1 MQSYGLDFKRITNI
15 FYVQKTMIVTVFAVV
30 FCLVGYLA
38 LSMPN
43 IYRSST
49 LVLVTP
55 QKLPAS
61 YVNST
66 VTTSIEQRIRA
77 ISEDILSRTKL
88 EKVINEFNLY
98 PTVKKMDSRVEKLRK
113 SIGIDVRRNDA
124 FELSFVGRDPAMAQ
138 QVTRRLGEAFITENL
153 AIREQQ
159 ATGTT
164 TFMNAE
170 ADRLK
175 KELEEQEQVVNIY
188 KAQHR
193 FELPEQLDAN
203 LRTLEQLRSELQG
216 NTIRLSSLQERKGT
230 LEKQLVETKVT
241 IVEGQATAP
250 AFQTVDDKKLQLED
264 LLTRYSEK
272 HPDVVRLRKQI
283 QTLEAEA
290 KRQPLQTKGAPTEA
304 PVLRNPL
311 QQTISKQIADLN
323 LEINALRSSN
333 DNLKAQIA
341 SYSTRIDNT
350 PVRAIELS
358 KITRAYDITLKKY
371 QDLQGKSLESQLSEN
386 MEKKQKAEQFQVI
399 DSANLPQQPVAPDR
413 MRIMLVGLILAIG
426 AGFGSAFVREN
437 LNSAFSRP
445 EDLRELTNL
454 PLLATLPLIDT
465 RGSILEHRRFQSML
479 VLASAMVFLVGAI
492 SIHIY
497 TASLF

>member
-1 MQSYGLDFKRITNI
+1 
-15 FYVQKTMIVTVFAVV
+15 
-30 FCLVGYLA
+30 
-38 LSMPN
+38 
-43 IYRSST
+43 
-49 LVLVTP
+49 
-55 QKLPAS
+55 
-61 YVNST
+61 
-66 VTTSIEQRIRA
+66 
-77 ISEDILSRTKL
+77 
-88 EKVINEFNLY
+88 
-98 PTVKKMDSRVEKLRK
+98 
-113 SIGIDVRRNDA
+113 
-124 FELSFVGRDPAMAQ
+124 
-138 QVTRRLGEAFITENL
+138 
-153 AIREQQ
+153 
-159 ATGTT
+159 
-164 TFMNAE
+164 
-170 ADRLK
+170 
-175 KELEEQEQVVNIY
+175 
-188 KAQHR
+188 
-193 FELPEQLDAN
+193 
-203 LRTLEQLRSELQG
+203 LRTLEQLRSELQS
-216 NTIRLSSLQERKGT
+216 NTIRLSSLQERKGA

-290 KRQPLQTKGAPTEA
+290 KRQPAQTKGATEA

-311 QQTISKQIADLN
+311 QQTIAKQIADLN

-341 SYSTRIDNT
+341 SHSTRVDNT

-399 DSANLPQQPVAPDR
+399 DAANLPQQPVAPDR

-437 LNSAFSRP
+437 LNSAFTRA
-445 EDLRELTNL
+445 EDLRELTSL
-454 PLLATLPLIDT
+454 PVLATLPLVDT
-465 RGSILEHRRFQSML
+465 RGSILEHRRFQRML
-479 VLASAMVFLVGAI
+479 VFASAMVFLVGAI

>member
-1 MQSYGLDFKRITNI
+1 MQSYGLDIRRIANI
-15 FYVQKTMIVTVFAVV
+15 FYGQKTMIVAVFAVV

-38 LSMPN
+38 LSLPN

-55 QKLPAS
+55 QKLPSS

-77 ISEDILSRTKL
+77 ISEDVLSRTKL
-88 EKVINEFNLY
+88 EKVITEFNLY
-98 PTVKKMDSRVEKLRK
+98 PTVNKMDSRVDKLRK

-124 FELSFVGRDPAMAQ
+124 FELSFTGRDPVLAQ

-159 ATGTT
+159 AAGTT
-164 TFMNAE
+164 IFMSAE
-170 ADRLK
+170 ADRLR

-193 FELPEQLDAN
+193 FELPEQLEPN

-216 NTIRLSSLQERKGT
+216 NTIRLSSLQERKGN
-230 LEKQLVETKVT
+230 LEKQLVESKVT
-241 IVEGQATAP
+241 IVEGQPGAP
-250 AFQTVDDKKLQLED
+250 AFQTLDDKKLQLED
-264 LLTRYSEK
+264 LLTKYSEK

-283 QTLEAEA
+283 QTLEADA
-290 KRQPLQTKGAPTEA
+290 KKQATQAKAPTPLELPIA
-304 PVLRNPL
+304 RNPV
-311 QQTISKQIADLN
+311 QQTIAKQIADLT
-323 LEINALRSSN
+323 LEINALRNSN
-333 DNLKAQIA
+333 DALKEKIA
-341 SYSTRIDNT
+341 SYSARVDNT

-358 KITRAYDITLKKY
+358 KITRAYDITLRKY

-386 MEKKQKAEQFQVI
+386 MEKKQKAEQFQVM
-399 DSANLPQQPVAPDR
+399 DPANLPQQPVAPDR
-413 MRIMLVGLILAIG
+413 MRIMLVGLVLALA

-437 LNSAFSRP
+437 LNSAFTRA

-465 RGSILEHRRFQSML
+465 RGSILEHRRFQRML
-479 VLASAMVFLVGAI
+479 VLASAMVFLVGVV

-497 TASLF
+497 TASF